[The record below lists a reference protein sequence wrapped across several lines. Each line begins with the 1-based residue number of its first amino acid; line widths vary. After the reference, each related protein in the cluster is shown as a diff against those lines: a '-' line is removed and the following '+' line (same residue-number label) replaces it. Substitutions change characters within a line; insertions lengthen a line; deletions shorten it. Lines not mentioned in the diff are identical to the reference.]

1 MDTPSGNR
9 MPDDRNRPEATQT
22 LPAGSL
28 QAAQWLRGWLARNAD
43 NSKAARLLEL
53 LAQRALAAAER
64 GEQPVLIDVGTL
76 AREYSL
82 EIEQANEHDPGKWVR
97 SARMAEWW
105 DSRES
110 GRAADAR
117 RAGIEAQVTLSRRT
131 GGGKGNQTV
140 WGFRFEPLAQA
151 LPVADDPEPRHDG
164 AIHYTAE
171 PARLA
176 LPLRWLSPP
185 GGFAMLS
192 RRGLLLSL
200 LVLANVILDLSIV
213 WLALV
218 VMLVPGAGGSA
229 SIAIGGFM
237 LALAW
242 GCWRFGTRPWLRL
255 PSDRLVIL
263 PMGQLAFTQDFAQLH
278 LVRRRNG
285 ATPAGWLSVVRHW
298 APCPICGSDV
308 DLQEGGKAFPDRVVG
323 RCAAAP
329 HEHVYSF
336 DPVLLRG
343 RMLHQ
348 GGYTVPSENP

>member
-1 MDTPSGNR
+1 ML
-9 MPDDRNRPEATQT
+9 DDQNRPEAAQT

-64 GEQPVLIDVGTL
+64 GDQPALIDVGTL

-82 EIEQANEHDPGKWVR
+82 EVEQANEHDPGKWVR

-117 RAGIEAQVTLSRRT
+117 HAGITAQVTLSRRT

-140 WGFRFEPLAQA
+140 WGFRFEPLARA
-151 LPVADDPEPRHDG
+151 LPAADDAELRHDG

-185 GGFAMLS
+185 GGFPLLS
-192 RRGLLLSL
+192 RRGLALFLMVLS
-200 LVLANVILDLSIV
+200 NVILDLGIV

-218 VMLVPGAGGSA
+218 VMLSPGADSSA
-229 SIAIGGFM
+229 GIAIGGFM
-237 LALAW
+237 LAVAW
-242 GCWRFGTRPWLRL
+242 SCWRFGTRPWLRL

-278 LVRRRNG
+278 LVRRRQG
-285 ATPAGWLSVVRHW
+285 ATPSGWLSVVRHW
-298 APCPICGSDV
+298 APCPVCGSDV
-308 DLQEGGKAFPDRVVG
+308 DLQDGGTAFPDRIVG

-329 HEHVYSF
+329 HEHVFSF

-343 RMLHQ
+343 SALLPLPR
-348 GGYTVPSENP
+348 GT